1 MVITRGL
8 IIRFDIKTKKLSLS
22 LLNLSVFFV
31 GFVAD
36 QIENVMKMLFLSG
49 NKDEN

>member
-1 MVITRGL
+1 MVFARGL
-8 IIRFDIKTKKLSLS
+8 IIRFDIKIKKLSLS
-22 LLNLSVFFV
+22 LFNFSVFFV

-36 QIENVMKMLFLSG
+36 QIKIVMKMLFLIG

>member
-1 MVITRGL
+1 LARGF
-8 IIRFDIKTKKLSLS
+8 IIRFDINIKKLSLS

-31 GFVAD
+31 GFDAD
-36 QIENVMKMLFLSG
+36 QIKSVMKMLFLIG